1 MLTWDACPYLYQNTT
16 CKKTPVCS
24 ALPVPWTLRSS
35 KPTES
40 MSSTGERLWCGTCL
54 SDINRCTIRKSHK
67 RSRNDWMSPRFSQST
82 RSKVPRIGKYSCQT
96 PLPEVYTRRSAA
108 SIAHTANELIPGTFS
123 VVKKPVC
130 FECIESYIRGSSWL
144 HNRESVTT
152 WPSLLHI
159 HLNPTVNYRGNK

>member
-1 MLTWDACPYLYQNTT
+1 VPLLISKHNVQE
-16 CKKTPVCS
+16 TPVCF

-67 RSRNDWMSPRFSQST
+67 RSKNDWTSPRFSQST
-82 RSKVPRIGKYSCQT
+82 RSRVSRIGTYSCQT
-96 PLPEVYTRRSAA
+96 PFPEVYTRRSAA
-108 SIAHTANELIPGTFS
+108 SILHTADELIPGTFP
-123 VVKKPVC
+123 VVKKLVS
-130 FECIESYIRGSSWL
+130 FESYIRGSSWL

-159 HLNPTVNYRGNK
+159 HLNPTVDYRGNK